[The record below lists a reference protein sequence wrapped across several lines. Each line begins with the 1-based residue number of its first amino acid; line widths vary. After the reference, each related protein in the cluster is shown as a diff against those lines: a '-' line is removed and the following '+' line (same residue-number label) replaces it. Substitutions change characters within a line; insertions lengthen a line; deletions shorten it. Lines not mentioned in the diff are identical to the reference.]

1 MNYSSVIITIETIT
15 INEFWLPNHIGV
27 CLKRR
32 VLILLPALSVNKGHV
47 LPSAPLIF
55 FSFVLGVAVS
65 LLMEYVMMARP
76 GSDRS
81 NGEILSY
88 KCLRRRH
95 GCDRW

>member
-55 FSFVLGVAVS
+55 FLLCLGSSRLAADGIRNDGTSRQRPVERRNTFLQVS
-65 LLMEYVMMARP
+65 QKKART
-76 GSDRS
+76 
-81 NGEILSY
+81 
-88 KCLRRRH
+88 
-95 GCDRW
+95 